1 MSKPCDFQCFLI
13 ILQAINN
20 YTLYIIKAD
29 AVISYI
35 GYKENAKLLSSDKY
49 TENICKHQ
57 DTKYEPKE

>member
-1 MSKPCDFQCFLI
+1 MHTR
-13 ILQAINN
+13 NN

-35 GYKENAKLLSSDKY
+35 GYKEYAKLLSSDKY